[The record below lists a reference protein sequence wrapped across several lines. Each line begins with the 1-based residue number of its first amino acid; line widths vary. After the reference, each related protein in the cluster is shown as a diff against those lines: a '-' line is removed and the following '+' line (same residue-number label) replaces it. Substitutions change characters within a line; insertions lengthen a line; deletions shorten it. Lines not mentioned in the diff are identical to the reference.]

1 MKRRAFKQI
10 VAGLVVYSLVT
21 LPSSAAIVYTKTT
34 LSAATSYSGNWINV
48 TGYSTSSSTTRL
60 VLNHRST
67 KMGSGIGGTASQ
79 TIRVQISAGGV
90 IQWTSGLYTVS
101 SSSYTPLTIPL
112 VAPSGYHNV
121 TLQVSNPQ
129 SYNPGGSYYR
139 YEANLFQLEN

>member
-1 MKRRAFKQI
+1 MKRRTFHQV
-10 VAGLVVYSLVT
+10 VAGVVAYSFT
-21 LPSSAAIVYTKTT
+21 MLPSSAAIVYSKTT
-34 LSAATSYSGNWINV
+34 LSAATSYSNNWINV
-48 TGYSTSSSTTRL
+48 TGYSTSSATTRL

-79 TIRVQISAGGV
+79 TIRVTVSAGGV

-101 SSSYTPLTIPL
+101 SSSYTPLTIPI

-121 TLQVSNPQ
+121 TLQVRNPQ
-129 SYNPGGSYYR
+129 STGGSYYR